1 MKREEQKEGVGL
13 IINAFVLLT
22 GSFMFKELRI
32 S

>member
-1 MKREEQKEGVGL
+1 MKQEEQKEGVGL
-13 IINAFVLLT
+13 IINTFVLFT